1 METLATVCF
10 ALAVLHTFAVKR
22 LAHWAHQHPP
32 GSVREILLH
41 FLAETEVIFGLW
53 AAALFLA
60 IVALRGLDGAHD
72 VCFRKELA
80 ALTFAE
86 DRSAPVPKWLTAT
99 HLVFLGLVVGFAH
112 HPDVFLAA
120 SCSSSGR

>member
-1 METLATVCF
+1 M
-10 ALAVLHTFAVKR
+10 TFY
-22 LAHWAHQHPP
+22 
-32 GSVREILLH
+32 
-41 FLAETEVIFGLW
+41 
-53 AAALFLA
+53 
-60 IVALRGLDGAHD
+60 
-72 VCFRKELA
+72 FRKELA

-99 HLVFLGLVVGFAH
+99 HLMFLGLVVGFAH